1 MSDDA
6 NPTTTTVHLAVYDT
20 LADWETGL
28 AAAYITND
36 GWQRR
41 PGTAR
46 VVTVGLTREPV
57 TTMAGTTIVPDIGV
71 DELRPGDS
79 AMLILPGADLWL
91 TGDALAPFVGAA
103 RAFLDA
109 GVPVAAICGA
119 TWGLAAAGLL
129 DGRRATTHW
138 RYADQLRERYPAIHV
153 DPEPLYTDEGD
164 VLTSAGCA
172 AGLDLAL
179 HLVRKDLGAAVANAV
194 ARRMVIQPYRSG
206 GQAQYIESP
215 MPPDPVD
222 APVARSLGW
231 ALEHLAE
238 PIGVP
243 DLARAAGLSP
253 RTYLRHFTRETGT
266 TPAKWLIAQ
275 RIQAALAMLETGD
288 APVEEIALAA
298 GFATPVTFR
307 HHFAKSVRTSPS
319 AYRRAFRARRG

>member
-129 DGRRATTHW
+129 DGRRHTSNA
-138 RYADQLRERYPAIHV
+138 RE
-153 DPEPLYTDEGD
+153 
-164 VLTSAGCA
+164 
-172 AGLDLAL
+172 
-179 HLVRKDLGAAVANAV
+179 
-194 ARRMVIQPYRSG
+194 
-206 GQAQYIESP
+206 
-215 MPPDPVD
+215 
-222 APVARSLGW
+222 
-231 ALEHLAE
+231 
-238 PIGVP
+238 
-243 DLARAAGLSP
+243 
-253 RTYLRHFTRETGT
+253 F
-266 TPAKWLIAQ
+266 
-275 RIQAALAMLETGD
+275 LAMSGYAGGADYVDEPAVVDGDLVTGSGV
-288 APVEEIALAA
+288 APVEFARAVLERLDLYEPHVLASWYKLYGQQDPA
-298 GFATPVTFR
+298 GFAELSGVG
-307 HHFAKSVRTSPS
+307 AG
-319 AYRRAFRARRG
+319 AGAA

>member
-1 MSDDA
+1 MPQRTVSVLAYDGMTAFEAGIVIEVFGLVWPDIDEPWYELKVCTETPDPIRVIGGATLSTPYGLEEFAAADTVVVPSIA
-6 NPTTTTVHLAVYDT
+6 NPAEVISPQLIEALQHAHSS
-20 LADWETGL
+20 G
-28 AAAYITND
+28 
-36 GWQRR
+36 
-41 PGTAR
+41 AR
-46 VVTVGLTREPV
+46 
-57 TTMAGTTIVPDIGV
+57 IVSIC
-71 DELRPGDS
+71 S
-79 AMLILPGADLWL
+79 GAF
-91 TGDALAPFVGAA
+91 A
-103 RAFLDA
+103 
-109 GVPVAAICGA
+109 
-119 TWGLAAAGLL
+119 LAAAGLL

-138 RYADQLRERYPAIHV
+138 RYADQLRERYPSIHV

-194 ARRMVIQPYRSG
+194 ARRLVIQPYRSG

-243 DLARAAGLSP
+243 DLAREAGLSP

-307 HHFAKSVRTSPS
+307 HHFAKAVKTSPS
-319 AYRRAFRARRG
+319 AYRRTFREQQTA